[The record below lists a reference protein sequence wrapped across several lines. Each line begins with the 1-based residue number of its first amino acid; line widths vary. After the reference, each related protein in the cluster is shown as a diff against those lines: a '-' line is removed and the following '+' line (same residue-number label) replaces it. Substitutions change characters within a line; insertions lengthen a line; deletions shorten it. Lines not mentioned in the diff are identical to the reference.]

1 MQTLITHGIKVSVD
15 TLFEKDH
22 SDAFV
27 PKYIFTYFITIENT
41 SEIPA
46 QLLRRHW
53 DIFDSS
59 GKKHHV
65 DGNGVIGEQPII
77 KPGNS
82 HDYNSFCELSTDMG
96 QMKGYYV
103 MKNLV
108 TKEEFKI
115 QIPAFNLIA
124 EYRLN

>member
-15 TLFEKDH
+15 TVFEKDY
-22 SDAFV
+22 SDPFA

-41 SEIPA
+41 SEIPV

-59 GKKHHV
+59 SKKYEV

-77 KPGNS
+77 KPGAS
-82 HDYNSFCELSTDMG
+82 HEYSSYCELSTDMG
-96 QMKGYYV
+96 QMKGYYM
-103 MKNLV
+103 MKNLN
-108 TKEEFKI
+108 TKEEFKV
-115 QIPAFNLIA
+115 QIPAFSLTA
-124 EYRLN
+124 DYRLN